1 MRWEAR
7 IVIRRRP
14 LLRGAACTVAAVLTA
29 GGCAVP
35 RRLPD
40 PPPPPPPGA
49 MSSEVLHLVTLG
61 WHVEVALPAHALQG
75 TPLGAAMAPL
85 FPQARHL
92 MFGFGLRRYFAHP
105 DPGLPELLSGLV
117 PGPGAI
123 RVIGLHRPPP
133 ELFGAESVVALPVT
147 EAGLADLARFLWDE
161 LDRDAHGRPRRVATD
176 PGVRGAFFEATARY
190 DLAYTSN
197 TWAVLAL
204 RQAGLPV
211 DPAGVV
217 LAGQAVAR
225 ARAAAARA
233 A

>member
-1 MRWEAR
+1 M
-7 IVIRRRP
+7 
-14 LLRGAACTVAAVLTA
+14 
-29 GGCAVP
+29 
-35 RRLPD
+35 
-40 PPPPPPPGA
+40 
-49 MSSEVLHLVTLG
+49 LHLVTLG

-105 DPGLPELLSGLV
+105 DPGLPELLSGLA

-133 ELFGAESVVALPVT
+133 ELFGAGSVVALPVT

-161 LDRDAHGRPRRVATD
+161 LDRDAHGRPRRVVTD

-190 DLAYTSN
+190 DLGYTSN

-217 LAGQAVAR
+217 LASQAVAR
-225 ARAAAARA
+225 ARAAAARVA
-233 A
+233 